1 MILQGQTVLAK
12 NMRKARSIILGFGFL
27 GLAVHSA
34 AAGQVAVTY
43 KVDVGPM
50 TLTTV
55 RFTLDVSE
63 SAVNGKARIK
73 SGSVA
78 NLFAEYSAVAES
90 TSLIGGPAPQPV
102 SFQLVRE
109 RDNDVRKASL
119 SWNPDG
125 VLSYEPQSR
134 KPERRDSIARALNS
148 DVADPITA
156 VLRIGTAG
164 ATPCPSVHD
173 VFDGRDVFEL
183 ALTDKGSGTVS
194 EDVDF
199 RGSVQRCDVRWTPLG
214 GRAKEKNVPGD
225 TYDVSFAPV
234 GKLPSGQQLWL
245 PVELTGSLKG
255 MPFRAYAEKL
265 SAAD

>member
-1 MILQGQTVLAK
+1 MLQVQTLSA
-12 NMRKARSIILGFGFL
+12 NHMRKALSIILGFGLL
-27 GLAVHSA
+27 GLTVHSA

-43 KVDVGPM
+43 KVDVGPV

-55 RFTLDVSE
+55 RFTLDVGE
-63 SAVNGKARIK
+63 NAVNGKARIK
-73 SGSVA
+73 SGGVA

-90 TSLIGGPAPQPV
+90 TSLIGAAAPRPV
-102 SFQLVRE
+102 SFHLVRE
-109 RDNDVRKASL
+109 RDKEVRKASL
-119 SWNPDG
+119 SWTADG
-125 VLSYEPQSR
+125 VLSYEPQSKR
-134 KPERRDSIARALNS
+134 PERRDSIAKALSNG
-148 DVADPITA
+148 VADPITA

-164 ATPCPSVHD
+164 TTPCPSVHD
-173 VFDGRDVFEL
+173 VFDGRDVFQL
-183 ALTDKGSGTVS
+183 ALTGKGSGTVS

-225 TYDVSFAPV
+225 IYDVSFAPV

-265 SAAD
+265 TAAD